1 MRVIL
6 SLVAL
11 LSLVVSSAA
20 CDGNDE
26 PDRDTIEA
34 DTLDDTQDTVEPDT
48 TSDTEVTPLDTALPD
63 FEVIQT
69 NTELRNGVTAWVGHV
84 TDGDTL
90 GVWVGTQS
98 NRKLHVVR
106 MLGLAAPECNKTS
119 RQAPDGARYSCS
131 ADDEYYGLASYN
143 ELKAMVEDKT
153 VTITCDVAANTPCD
167 SDAFDR
173 RLAYVIIDGKDAAV
187 EMARRGAAFAYTSFS
202 ASKRGQICAAEY
214 EARAAK
220 RGMWALGSV
229 SQVLARMSA
238 DTRSW
243 YNNHHDRRCDE
254 AMR

>member
-11 LSLVVSSAA
+11 FSWVASAPA
-20 CDGNDE
+20 CDGNDSSG
-26 PDRDTIEA
+26 RDTTEA
-34 DTLDDTQDTVEPDT
+34 DTFDDTQDSTESPDI
-48 TSDTEVTPLDTALPD
+48 EVTPLDTALPD
-63 FEVIQT
+63 FDVGQVD
-69 NTELRNGVTAWVGHV
+69 TELRNGVTAWVGHV

-90 GVWVGTQS
+90 GVWVGTPQ
-98 NRKLHVVR
+98 NRKLHIVR
-106 MLGLAAPECNKTS
+106 MLGLAAPECNKAS
-119 RQAPDGARYSCS
+119 RQAPDGERSSCS

-153 VTITCDVAANTPCD
+153 VTITCDVAANAPCE
-167 SDAFDR
+167 SDDYKR

-187 EMARRGAAFAYTSFS
+187 EMARRGAAFSYTSFA

-214 EARAAK
+214 DARSAK

-229 SQVLARMSA
+229 SQVLARMNAS
-238 DTRSW
+238 TRNW